1 MSTRRASHP
10 HWVGGPLKRLLGVA
24 LLSFL
29 ALALSGCGGNE
40 DTLNAHSGA
49 ESSIVHLWWIMFGAA
64 CVGFGVVVFLLFL
77 GWTRRNRE
85 AISEDGSERKATAL
99 VVVLGIVIPVAVLSL
114 LFVWSDIFV
123 VRSTAAPSPGST
135 ALTIDVIGHQ
145 WWWEVRYPG
154 TAAVT
159 ANEIHIPIDTRVRV
173 VGTTA
178 DVIHSFWVP
187 ELNRKIDLI
196 PGRTNTVLLDATR
209 PGVFRGQCSEFCGL
223 QHAHM
228 TVEVV
233 AEPPAAFR
241 TWLANMAKPARAP
254 TTATERRG
262 RAVFLADSCASCHQ
276 LRGTAAHGD
285 VGPDLTHLATRTTL
299 AALTIPNSPPASAP
313 GSRIRSTSS
322 RAARC
327 PRSRSPTL
335 S

>member
-1 MSTRRASHP
+1 
-10 HWVGGPLKRLLGVA
+10 LKRLLGTA
-24 LLSFL
+24 LLSPL
-29 ALALSGCGGNE
+29 ALIVGGCGGNE

-85 AISEDGSERKATAL
+85 AISEDGTERKATAL

-123 VRSTAAPSPGST
+123 LRSTAAPSPGST
-135 ALTIDVIGHQ
+135 ALSIDVIGHQ

-154 TAAVT
+154 TDAVT
-159 ANEIHIPIDTRVRV
+159 ANEIHIPTNTRIRV

-196 PGRTNTVLLDATR
+196 PGRTNTVLLDATTS
-209 PGVFRGQCSEFCGL
+209 GVFRGQCSEFCGL

-233 AEPPAAFR
+233 AETPAAFHK
-241 TWLANMAKPARAP
+241 WLANMAKPARAP
-254 TTATERRG
+254 TTVTEQRG
-262 RAVFLADSCASCHQ
+262 RALFLDDSCASCHQ
-276 LRGTAAHGD
+276 LRGTPARGD

-299 AALTIPNSPPASAP
+299 AALTIPNQPSSLRAWIKDPQHFKP
-313 GSRIRSTSS
+313 GSKMPAVPLDNVQLTELTAYLDS
-322 RAARC
+322 
-327 PRSRSPTL
+327 L
-335 S
+335 H